1 MLGFYL
7 DIQNITASKLR
18 QQDALMS
25 TGIEDPERPGH
36 YVMKKI
42 KMESGTLLP
51 TIGITFE
58 Y

>member
-1 MLGFYL
+1 
-7 DIQNITASKLR
+7 
-18 QQDALMS
+18 MS
-25 TGIEDPERPGH
+25 TGVEDPERPGH
-36 YVMKKI
+36 YVMKSI